1 MSSSGTGPE
10 RHPVRREL
18 RGAVLWITI
27 DRPDQRNAFND
38 EVIEGIR
45 QGLVEARSED
55 TVRAIVLTG
64 AGDRAFCAGGDLKS
78 GDGGPFAVDPSRPR
92 NAVVDLF
99 LEFERCELPTIARVN
114 GHALA
119 GGLGLVCA
127 CDMAVA
133 SSAATLGVPETGV
146 GLFPMMILP
155 YLQRTLPRR
164 KLLEWCITGARFT
177 AEEALEAGLLNY
189 VVPPEELD
197 AKLEWLLARTVDKS
211 PSAIRLGKMGFHAL
225 QDMSVA
231 EAFEYA
237 QLLLP
242 MMGRTE
248 DAKEGFLAFRE
259 KRRPR
264 WTGR

>member
-1 MSSSGTGPE
+1 MAESE
-10 RHPVRREL
+10 PVRCER
-18 RGAVLWITI
+18 RGRVQWITI
-27 DRPDQRNAFND
+27 DRPEQRNAFND
-38 EVIEGIR
+38 DVVRRIAR
-45 QGLVEARSED
+45 ALVAAQADDE
-55 TVRAIVLTG
+55 VRAIVLTG

-78 GDGGPFAVDPSRPR
+78 DTDGPFAVDPSRPR
-92 NAVVDLF
+92 NAVIELF
-99 LEFERCELPTIARVN
+99 QEFERCTLPTLARVN

-133 SSAATLGVPETGV
+133 SSKATLGVPETGV

-164 KLLEWCITGARFT
+164 KLLEWCITGARFS
-177 AEEALEAGLLNY
+177 AEEALEAQLLNY
-189 VVPPEELD
+189 VVPPEALD
-197 AKLEWLLARTVDKS
+197 AKVEWLLGRIVDQS
-211 PSAIRLGKMGFHAL
+211 PTAVRLGKMGFHAL
-225 QDMSVA
+225 QDMSLP

-248 DAKEGFLAFRE
+248 DAREGFTAFRE
-259 KRRPR
+259 RRPPR